1 MNLTA
6 IREKLA
12 AESGQ
17 RYWRCLEELADDPEF
32 EALLRQQFPSQVTS
46 WADVLDRRKFLT
58 LMGASLALAGL
69 TGCGVQPPAETIMPY
84 VRSPE
89 RLTPGVPLF
98 FATAAT
104 IGESTVGLLVESH
117 EGRPTKIEGNPDHP
131 ASRGATDIFAQAEI
145 LNLYDPDRSQAIL
158 SSGEISTWGEAVTA
172 IRAAINKQRDKQGD
186 WLALPD
192 ADGHLAHARP
202 AVRCGP
208 QDISLSSITSVRTS
222 RERCARR
229 GAELAFGRHVN
240 TVYHFD
246 RADVILSLGA
256 DFLLPPGNLT
266 ARPRILRSASSF
278 RRRARCET
286 SNDEPA
292 LRRRMYAEHHWGQ
305 SRSSLG
311 NACAADRI
319 VRSRGRRRTR
329 FQARTAGRGRD
340 AAGSGGVDRRAR
352 SRFTEK
358 RIAERRR
365 ARGSA
370 AADRPRTGPCD
381 ECGAGGCGNDRDLH
395 RSDRSPADEFD
406 VVACRFGPRHG

>member
-12 AESGQ
+12 AESGK

-32 EALLRQQFPSQVTS
+32 EALLRQQFPSQVTA
-46 WADVLDRRKFLT
+46 WADALDRRKFLT

-89 RLTPGVPLF
+89 HLTPGVPLF

-172 IRAAINKQRDKQGD
+172 IRAAIDKQHKTQGARF
-186 WLALPD
+186 ALPD

-202 AVRCGP
+202 AVRCG
-208 QDISLSSITSVRTS
+208 L
-222 RERCARR
+222 
-229 GAELAFGRHVN
+229 
-240 TVYHFD
+240 
-246 RADVILSLGA
+246 
-256 DFLLPPGNLT
+256 
-266 ARPRILRSASSF
+266 
-278 RRRARCET
+278 
-286 SNDEPA
+286 
-292 LRRRMYAEHHWGQ
+292 
-305 SRSSLG
+305 
-311 NACAADRI
+311 
-319 VRSRGRRRTR
+319 
-329 FQARTAGRGRD
+329 
-340 AAGSGGVDRRAR
+340 
-352 SRFTEK
+352 
-358 RIAERRR
+358 
-365 ARGSA
+365 
-370 AADRPRTGPCD
+370 
-381 ECGAGGCGNDRDLH
+381 
-395 RSDRSPADEFD
+395 
-406 VVACRFGPRHG
+406 